1 MSTQHQV
8 VLIKGDG
15 IGPEVIGAAQRLIEA
30 TGVRIAWIERQA
42 GLEHFEKHGDVLPES
57 TLEALRQHAVAFKGP
72 TATPIGKG
80 HRSVN
85 VQIRQKLNLFAAVRP
100 VRSIAGIQTRYENV
114 EVVIVR
120 ENTEGLYSGI
130 EHEVVP
136 GVVES
141 LKIVTEAGSTRIAE
155 FAFKYA
161 ETRGRKRV
169 TVFHKANIMKMSDG
183 LFLDCARRVAE
194 KHPSIEYNEL
204 IIDNGCMQVVRDPS
218 RFDILLLENLYG
230 DIMSDLCAAL
240 VGGLGVVPGAN
251 FGERL
256 AVFESV
262 HGSAPDIAGKGLANP
277 LAAIMSGVMMLNHLN
292 ETSAADRIKRAY
304 NALLAEGKPEER
316 TRDIGGT
323 AGTAQFTDALIKR
336 L

>member
-1 MSTQHQV
+1 MSTQHEV

-42 GLEHFEKHGDVLPES
+42 GLEHFEKHGEVLPES
-57 TLEALRQHAVAFKGP
+57 TLDALRQHTVAFKGP

-100 VRSIAGIQTRYENV
+100 VRSIAGIPTRYENV

-183 LFLDCARRVAE
+183 LFLDCARRVA
-194 KHPSIEYNEL
+194 KQHPRIEYNEL

-251 FGERL
+251 FGDRL

-304 NALLAEGKPEER
+304 NAMLAEGKPEER

>member
-1 MSTQHQV
+1 MSTQHEV

-42 GLEHFEKHGDVLPES
+42 GLEHFEKYGEVLPES
-57 TLEALRQHAVAFKGP
+57 TLDALRQHTVAFKGP

-100 VRSIAGIQTRYENV
+100 VRSIAGIPTRYENV

-161 ETRGRKRV
+161 ESRGRKRV

-183 LFLDCARRVAE
+183 LFLDCARRVA
-194 KHPSIEYNEL
+194 KQHPSIEYNEL

-304 NALLAEGKPEER
+304 NTLLAEGKPEER

-323 AGTAQFTDALIKR
+323 AGTVQFTDALIKR

>member
-1 MSTQHQV
+1 MSTQHEV

-42 GLEHFEKHGDVLPES
+42 GLEHFEKHGEVLPES
-57 TLEALRQHAVAFKGP
+57 TLDALRQHTVAFKGP

-100 VRSIAGIQTRYENV
+100 VRSIAGIPTRYENV

-183 LFLDCARRVAE
+183 LFLDCARRVA
-194 KHPSIEYNEL
+194 KQHPSIEYNEL

-251 FGERL
+251 FGDRL

-292 ETSAADRIKRAY
+292 ETPAADRIKRAY
-304 NALLAEGKPEER
+304 NAMLAEGKPEER